1 MILNIVFIFAI
12 LFVSLQIEKS
22 RLNIASPLT
31 IVVLTLLIKFIYPDF
46 MGYLNREIFSE
57 EMLIFIVLL
66 ILADAYVIKL
76 KDIKENW
83 VSLFYLAGVGVV
95 LSVLVGVF
103 LTQEILKD
111 QYLSYGAL
119 VALFAMC
126 MATDPVAVIAVFK
139 KFKVPHKLKFL
150 AEGESLFN
158 DAAALI
164 MFNSFGVAILTGV
177 IIDLDYTLLVVSKV
191 ILLAIL
197 IGFVIGFIGT
207 LFIKFINDLRSELIL
222 IILMAYSAF
231 EVAELFHASGL
242 LAEIVAILTITTII
256 HKSFELEER
265 RLNKNKEIFIDS
277 MTHSKERNQFKV
289 KKYMNKFMIDIT
301 NSHRHKDVGEILEI
315 LALIVNGVLFVSLAN
330 LINIDLLLKY
340 KYEILSIFGITILT
354 RFLIL
359 GKFMLA
365 SRFTKKIP
373 TISFN
378 WFVVLN
384 LAGIKGGLSIV
395 MLHMLTIAIPNF
407 EHLELFTAIVSGVII
422 LSILIY
428 IPLLIIFIT
437 LNKKKFEQEY
447 EAEKH

>member
-1 MILNIVFIFAI
+1 MILNIVFILAI

-22 RLNIASPLT
+22 RINIASPLT

-46 MGYLNREIFSE
+46 MGFLNREIFSE

-76 KDIKENW
+76 SEIKENW
-83 VSLFYLAGVGVV
+83 ISLFYLAGVGVV

-164 MFNSFGVAILTGV
+164 MFNSFGIAILTGV
-177 IIDLDYTLLVVSKV
+177 VIDLDYTVLVVSKV

-222 IILMAYSAF
+222 IILMAYAAF
-231 EVAELFHASGL
+231 EVAEIFHASGL

-256 HKSFELEER
+256 HKSFELEEK

-289 KKYMNKFMIDIT
+289 KKYMNKFMVDIT
-301 NSHRHKDVGEILEI
+301 NAHRHKDVGDILEI

-365 SRFTKKIP
+365 SKFTKKIP

-407 EHLELFTAIVSGVII
+407 KHLELFTAIVSGVII

-437 LNKKKFEQEY
+437 FNKKKFEKEY
-447 EAEKH
+447 EVEKH

>member
-315 LALIVNGVLFVSLAN
+315 LGLIVNGVLFVSLAN

-437 LNKKKFEQEY
+437 LNKKKFEKEY
-447 EAEKH
+447 EAEKY

>member
-315 LALIVNGVLFVSLAN
+315 LGLIVNGVLFVSLAN

>member
-66 ILADAYVIKL
+66 VLADAYIIKL

-95 LSVLVGVF
+95 LSVLLGVF

-126 MATDPVAVIAVFK
+126 MATDPVAVVAVFK

-207 LFIKFINDLRSELIL
+207 LFIKFINDLKSELIL

-256 HKSFELEER
+256 HKSFELEEK

-277 MTHSKERNQFKV
+277 MTHSKERNQFRV
-289 KKYMNKFMIDIT
+289 KKYMNKFMMDIT

-315 LALIVNGVLFVSLAN
+315 LGLIVNGVLFVSLAN

-437 LNKKKFEQEY
+437 LNKKKFEKEY

>member
-1 MILNIVFIFAI
+1 MILNIVFILAI
-12 LFVSLQIEKS
+12 LFISLQIEKS

-46 MGYLNREIFSE
+46 MGFLNREIFSE

-76 KDIKENW
+76 SEIKENW
-83 VSLFYLAGVGVV
+83 ISLFYLAGVGVV

-164 MFNSFGVAILTGV
+164 MFNSFGIAILTGV
-177 IIDLDYTLLVVSKV
+177 VIDLDYTVLVVSKV

-222 IILMAYSAF
+222 IILMAYAAF
-231 EVAELFHASGL
+231 EVAEIFHASGL

-256 HKSFELEER
+256 HKSFELEEK

-289 KKYMNKFMIDIT
+289 KKYMNKFMVDIT
-301 NSHRHKDVGEILEI
+301 NSNRHKDVGDILEI
-315 LALIVNGVLFVSLAN
+315 LALIINGVLFVSLAN

-395 MLHMLTIAIPNF
+395 MLHMLAITIPNF

-437 LNKKKFEQEY
+437 FNKKKFEKEY

>member
-315 LALIVNGVLFVSLAN
+315 LGLIVNGVLFVSLAN

-437 LNKKKFEQEY
+437 LNKKKFEKEY